1 VPEESLS
8 RRSRNDLQAA
18 QGSYNFFIPQTMM
31 ESPADQNKPWCT
43 DEMSRPRVLI
53 VVVLYKMQ
61 SAESQTM
68 QGLLDSFAGSPE
80 LRDSFRV
87 LIWDNSPTPLQN
99 PQPLSSFLYKHSPE
113 NVGVSG
119 AYNRAMKIAED
130 IGCQW
135 LLLLDQDTDIP
146 TDFLPRALKLA
157 CRFSHQ
163 PAIAAVVPFLM
174 EGDRV
179 LSPLKVVFK
188 RFKPLHQPFE
198 GIYPGQVTAANS
210 GALIRIS
217 ALQEIGGFRE
227 DFWLDFSDVVVF
239 HLLHQHGKQV
249 YIAGDL
255 LLKHKI
261 TVIDFE
267 NSVSPQRYASMIA
280 AEGAY
285 WDTYGTA
292 AERAF
297 HALRILDRALRHKRR
312 FHNSAFAKIVLAEF
326 FRRLFLTRKQRL
338 RRWKLQ
344 SRHRDIPRHPSAAG
358 DRE

>member
-1 VPEESLS
+1 
-8 RRSRNDLQAA
+8 
-18 QGSYNFFIPQTMM
+18 MM
-31 ESPADQNKPWCT
+31 ESLADRNETCYA
-43 DEMSRPRVLI
+43 DGMSRPRILI
-53 VVVLYKMQ
+53 IVVLYKMQ
-61 SAESQTM
+61 LAESQTI
-68 QGLLDSFAGSPE
+68 QGLLDSFASSPE
-80 LRDSFRV
+80 LHGSFRV
-87 LIWDNSPTPLQN
+87 LLWDNSPTPLQN
-99 PQPLSSFLYKHSPE
+99 HRSLSSFLYKHSPK

-130 IGCQW
+130 MGFRW
-135 LLLLDQDTDIP
+135 LLLFDQDTAVP
-146 TDFLPRALKLA
+146 ADFLPQALKLA
-157 CRFSHQ
+157 SRFSRQ

-179 LSPLKVVFK
+179 LSPLQVVFK

-198 GIYPGQVTAANS
+198 GVYPGQVTAANS
-210 GALIRIS
+210 GTLIRID
-217 ALQEIGGFRE
+217 ALREIGGFRE

-239 HLLHQHGKQV
+239 HLLHQHGKQI

-267 NSVSPQRYASMIA
+267 KSVSPERYASMIA

-292 AERAF
+292 AERVF
-297 HALRILDRALRHKRR
+297 HAMRLLDRALRHKRR

-326 FRRLFLTRKQRL
+326 LRRIFLTRKQRL

-344 SRHRDIPRHPSAAG
+344 SLQRDIPRHPSAAG
-358 DRE
+358 DRK